1 MVVNQDAIMATD
13 RQYVLSGELLAQLIG
28 DAATLSRYL
37 QEDFNEIASCRDHLR
52 ARLLAEDQIVT
63 INPECE
69 PLAQVCTVDG
79 AHLPENDR
87 ATAYSASCSLRVG
100 LAPGGYDHSSC
111 LSILPHLPCH
121 STLSTGLMI
130 MQEIMTTVDSIK
142 RYPEAYCL
150 IDGSRVSALRQV
162 NQFYANLDQDLPY
175 QLDHWRRLAR
185 LQPDREPGRTLNLF
199 ESRDWLSVFLSSDR
213 IIGNAKLVTT
223 ISLVSRYM
231 PEWVGRFDDKTF
243 AALVLE
249 PGEALRPVPLKA
261 PKEPYHIHSSYPRRS
276 EVDAIGDLLTSPNH
290 PQQIL
295 HLYYRPCAAHGV
307 YKIEMSSAFLDQP
320 QRVSGLLAWWFR
332 EVAAPDIEEP
342 YSVYIA
348 DRFASEAVSLA
359 KEALKEISRR
369 GQPNSPWTWF
379 LTQPHRT
386 N

>member
-1 MVVNQDAIMATD
+1 MATD
-13 RQYVLSGELLAQLIG
+13 RRYVLSGGLLAQLIG

-37 QEDFNEIASCRDHLR
+37 QDDFNEIACRRDQLR
-52 ARLLAEDQIVT
+52 ARLLAEGQIVT
-63 INPECE
+63 INPDCE

-100 LAPGGYDHSSC
+100 HAPGGYDHSSC

-130 MQEIMTTVDSIK
+130 MQEIMTTVGGIEK
-142 RYPEAYCL
+142 YPEAYCL
-150 IDGSRVSALRQV
+150 IDGSRVSALRQI
-162 NQFYANLDQDLPY
+162 NQFYVNLDQDLPY

-185 LQPDREPGRTLNLF
+185 LQPDRGPGRTLRLF
-199 ESRDWLSVFLSSDR
+199 ESRDWLSVFLSNDR

-223 ISLVSRYM
+223 ISLVSRYA

-243 AALVLE
+243 AGLVLE
-249 PGEALRPVPLKA
+249 AGEALRPVTLRA
-261 PKEPYHIHSSYPRRS
+261 PKEPYHIHLSYPRRG
-276 EVDAIGDLLTSPNH
+276 EVNAIGDLLTSANH
-290 PQQIL
+290 PKQIL
-295 HLYYRPCAAHGV
+295 HLYYRPSAAHGV
-307 YKIEMSSAFLDQP
+307 YKIEMNRTFLARP
-320 QRVSGLLAWWFR
+320 ERVSGLLAWWFR
-332 EVAAPDIEEP
+332 EAVAPDIEEP
-342 YSVYIA
+342 YSIYIA

-359 KEALKEISRR
+359 KEALREISRR
-369 GQPNSPWTWF
+369 GEPNNSWAWF